1 MNKNNDEID
10 LIEIL
15 LKFTNWLKGICN
27 SIIMFFIR
35 NAFCLLIF
43 ILIGVGLAVVTYFS
57 TERFYNTEMVLQ
69 TNAVSSTEM
78 INYLNNFDV
87 KSFNNNSLSIKNI
100 KAYYIIDNNKDE
112 HPDYVDYD
120 NVQDT
125 SITNRRMVDKVD
137 ILISVYENAPIDSIK
152 NAIFSYINK
161 NHYFQKVN
169 DLRIKQLND
178 LISKTDIELQKLD
191 SVETINYFYK
201 DPYQKE
207 TGKNMIILNEKE
219 IKLFH
224 NDVLRLYKKKQENEE
239 ELFLYK
245 DIVTIIQDFTTVT
258 KVENSLSKKL
268 KQFMLTFFCLGL
280 IFSIFVDQRNNFKVL
295 IKRSKK

>member
-10 LIEIL
+10 LIEIFS
-15 LKFTNWLKGICN
+15 KFTNWLKKICN
-27 SIIMFFIR
+27 GIIMFFIR
-35 NAFCLLIF
+35 NAICLLIF
-43 ILIGVGLAVVTYFS
+43 VLIGAGLAIITYFS
-57 TERFYNTEMVLQ
+57 SERFYNTEMVIQ

-78 INYLNNFDV
+78 INCLNNFDV
-87 KSFNNNSLSIKNI
+87 KFFNNNSSSLKDIKS
-100 KAYYIIDNNKDE
+100 YYIIDNNKDE
-112 HPDYVDYD
+112 QADYVDYN

-137 ILISVYENAPIDSIK
+137 ILISVYENAPIDSIR
-152 NAIFSYINK
+152 NAILSYINR
-161 NHYFQKVN
+161 NQYFREVN
-169 DLRIKQLND
+169 NLRIKQLND

-201 DPYQKE
+201 KPYEKNNE
-207 TGKNMIILNEKE
+207 KNMIILNEKD

-224 NDVLRLYKKKQENEE
+224 NDVIRLYKTKQKHEE

-268 KQFMLTFFCLGL
+268 KQFILTFFCLGL
-280 IFSIFVDQRNNFKVL
+280 IFSIFVDQKNNLKAL